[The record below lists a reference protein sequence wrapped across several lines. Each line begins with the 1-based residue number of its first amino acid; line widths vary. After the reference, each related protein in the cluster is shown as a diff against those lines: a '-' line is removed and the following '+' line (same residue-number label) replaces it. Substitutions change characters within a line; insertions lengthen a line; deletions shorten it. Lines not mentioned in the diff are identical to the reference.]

1 MAMANLLGKRYACDV
16 CGTQVLCTKA
26 GDGAITC
33 HEQEMKVQTP
43 KPLPSAD

>member
-1 MAMANLLGKRYACDV
+1 MANLLGKRFLCEV

-26 GDGAITC
+26 GEGVVHC
-33 HEQEMKVQTP
+33 CNQEMTLQQP

>member
-1 MAMANLLGKRYACDV
+1 MANLLGKRFVCEV

-26 GDGAITC
+26 GDGIAQC
-33 HEQEMKVQTP
+33 CNQEMTLQQP

>member
-1 MAMANLLGKRYACDV
+1 MGNLLGKRFVCEA

-26 GDGAITC
+26 GDGGVHC
-33 HEQEMKVQTP
+33 CNQEMILQQP

>member
-1 MAMANLLGKRYACDV
+1 MPNLLGKRFVCEN

-26 GDGAITC
+26 GEGSVRCCNFDMTL
-33 HEQEMKVQTP
+33 QQP